1 MDIQRV
7 IVIHQQRE
15 RGYLLVIGEEYEAED
30 EDEEVEEEDWR
41 EVKLDTKSF
50 GWEREESFGRWCNK
64 IHN

>member
-30 EDEEVEEEDWR
+30 EDEEVEEED
-41 EVKLDTKSF
+41 
-50 GWEREESFGRWCNK
+50 
-64 IHN
+64 